1 MKFIKSIISIVAL
14 LSFSGVSAQDEY
26 VRGEDPQADAIRD
39 MQMGMGGL
47 QQAAKDPVLM
57 AQLMKDLQVK
67 DSSTYPIR
75 WAYETM
81 ITLLYKCTH
90 DCFPRLFFHFGI

>member
-75 WAYETM
+75 
-81 ITLLYKCTH
+81 
-90 DCFPRLFFHFGI
+90 